1 MLVHLLDIWHYNM
14 GFHRGPRIITEGL
27 TVLLDSRSLRSYPG
41 SGTTWYDL
49 SGNNN
54 HGTLVNFT
62 GASAGSTS
70 GFDTNT
76 GLMMYDRHV
85 GSSDNDLNNY
95 INIPNSDSLDECL
108 ITNGMSISF
117 WFRQDSYVCTAMTKW
132 NSSWEVYYC
141 SNLVFRTQG
150 TGGSD
155 LNTGDTAL
163 SGFHNICVT
172 STASGRLV
180 YVNGVVQATGTN
192 TVSTQNTTNP
202 VSIGAYY
209 NGKYAMIG
217 SLPYYAL
224 YNKELTSDEVNQNYN
239 ALKSGFES

>member
-1 MLVHLLDIWHYNM
+1 M
-14 GFHRGPRIITEGL
+14 GFYNGPKLITNGL
-27 TVLLDSRSLRSYPG
+27 RLLLDSRSKRSYPG

-54 HGTLVNFT
+54 HGTLVDFT

-85 GSSDNDLNNY
+85 GTSDGSANNY
-95 INIPNSDSLDECL
+95 VNIPNSTTTQECL

-117 WFRQDSYVCTAMTKW
+117 WFRQDVYRCTAMTKW
-132 NSSWEVYYC
+132 SSSWEVYYC

-155 LNTGDTAL
+155 LSTGDAAL

-172 STASGRLV
+172 STNTGRLV

-192 TVSTQNTTNP
+192 TVSTQNTTEP
-202 VSIGAYY
+202 ISIGAYY
-209 NGKYAMIG
+209 NGNYAMEG

-224 YNKELTSDEVNQNYN
+224 YNRELSSDEVNQNYK
-239 ALKSGFES
+239 ALKNGFI